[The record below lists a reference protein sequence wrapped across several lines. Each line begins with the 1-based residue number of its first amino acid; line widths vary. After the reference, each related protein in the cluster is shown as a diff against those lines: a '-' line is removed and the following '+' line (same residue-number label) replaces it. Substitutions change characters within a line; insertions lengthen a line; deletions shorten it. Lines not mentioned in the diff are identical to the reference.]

1 MPDWLQVIFL
11 GIIEGITE
19 FLPIS
24 STGHL
29 LLAEQWL
36 GARPEHFNVFIQSG
50 AVVAVIT
57 VFRERVRELLT
68 QWRKTEIQGYIIKMA
83 VSFLITAAGGLWLK
97 KAGWELDNAR
107 VPVAWALLVGGVLFV
122 AIEEHLKKKDAPQ
135 NKNFSFPDITWTLAI
150 AFGVAQLIAMVF
162 PGASRSGATILMAL
176 LLGMGRREAV
186 EFSFL
191 LGVPTLLA
199 AGAYQLASALRENA
213 AAVQAEASML
223 ALGTIVSAATAFI
236 AVKWL
241 LSYLQSNNFMVFGWY
256 RIALGIIILGV
267 ASGG

>member
-36 GARPEHFNVFIQSG
+36 GERPEHFNVFIQSG
-50 AVVAVIT
+50 AVVAVIA
-57 VFRERVRELLT
+57 VFRERVRELFT
-68 QWRKTEIQGYIIKMA
+68 QWREPEVQGYLIKMG
-83 VSFLITAAGGLWLK
+83 VSFLITAAGGLCIK
-97 KAGWELDNAR
+97 KAGWELDNAKA
-107 VPVAWALLVGGVLFV
+107 PIAWALLIGGVLFIAV
-122 AIEEHLKKKDAPQ
+122 EKHQEGKESPEEEANLLPQ
-135 NKNFSFPDITWTLAI
+135 VTWALAI

-191 LGVPTLLA
+191 LGIPTLLA
-199 AGAYQLASALRENA
+199 AGAYQLATALRENA

-236 AVKWL
+236 VVKWL
-241 LSYLQSNNFMVFGWY
+241 LNYLQSNNFMVFGWY
-256 RIALGIIILGV
+256 RIALGIIILVLVTGN
-267 ASGG
+267 